1 MLLPASSRLT
11 SKVLEPRVSE
21 ICPFALPLF
30 LSHSCTHSRL
40 SMVTAVVAH
49 SQLEWPPQQQQQQG
63 LLDGVEGHARNHRS
77 ALPRS
82 SLPKKM
88 TQTITT

>member
-1 MLLPASSRLT
+1 
-11 SKVLEPRVSE
+11 
-21 ICPFALPLF
+21 
-30 LSHSCTHSRL
+30 
-40 SMVTAVVAH
+40 MVTAVVAH